1 LKFKPFGLPAERF
14 FYFGRIAMAQ
24 YSDSTNRFRV
34 MRELAGVR
42 IQDAAALLK
51 VSYSFV
57 WNIENGFTK
66 PTDQQ
71 AEVLEA
77 FYVPRVNERL
87 KLISQA
93 LK

>member
-1 LKFKPFGLPAERF
+1 
-14 FYFGRIAMAQ
+14 MAQ
-24 YSDSTNRFRV
+24 YSETTNQFRI

-42 IQDAAALLK
+42 MHDAAALLK
-51 VSYSFV
+51 VSYSFI
-57 WNIENGFTK
+57 WNIENGFSK
-66 PTDQQ
+66 LTDQQ

-77 FYVPRVNERL
+77 FYAPRVQERL

>member
-1 LKFKPFGLPAERF
+1 
-14 FYFGRIAMAQ
+14 MAQ
-24 YSDSTNRFRV
+24 YSESTNRFRV

-42 IQDAAALLK
+42 MHDAAALLK
-51 VSYSFV
+51 VSYSFI
-57 WNIENGFTK
+57 WNIENGYSRL
-66 PTDQQ
+66 TDEQ

-77 FYVPRVNERL
+77 FYAPRVQERL